1 MSKIDLSKLTAP
13 TPESE
18 IKHREQAG
26 KTLSYI
32 DARYCMDTLDE
43 VCGPGNWCDNYKEVK
58 GLMMCGVSIFV
69 NGVWVTK
76 WDTGSEANFEKE
88 KSIVSDSFKR
98 ACVKWGIGRDLYKT
112 KKAGRNATP
121 NPQEASSSDG
131 TQPISSRD
139 YIITFGKHSGKKI
152 SEIPTDY
159 IQWYLSQSDKK
170 EPELTNRFKL
180 EIAGRKKQASV

>member
-58 GLMMCGVSIFV
+58 GLIES
-69 NGVWVTK
+69 
-76 WDTGSEANFEKE
+76 
-88 KSIVSDSFKR
+88 
-98 ACVKWGIGRDLYKT
+98 L
-112 KKAGRNATP
+112 KKNMRNKDET
-121 NPQEASSSDG
+121 
-131 TQPISSRD
+131 
-139 YIITFGKHSGKKI
+139 
-152 SEIPTDY
+152 
-159 IQWYLSQSDKK
+159 
-170 EPELTNRFKL
+170 
-180 EIAGRKKQASV
+180 

>member
-1 MSKIDLSKLTAP
+1 MDKVDLSQLSAP

-32 DARYCMDTLDE
+32 DARYCMDTLDTI
-43 VCGPGNWCDNYKEVK
+43 CGPGNWCDNYKEVK

-69 NGVWVTK
+69 NGIWVTK

-98 ACVKWGIGRDLYKT
+98 ACVKWGIGRFLYSLKIISLPTKSSNGREYPYFDKQDKILYGGDELSKVCNYIMKSKT
-112 KKAGRNATP
+112 K
-121 NPQEASSSDG
+121 
-131 TQPISSRD
+131 
-139 YIITFGKHSGKKI
+139 
-152 SEIPTDY
+152 
-159 IQWYLSQSDKK
+159 
-170 EPELTNRFKL
+170 
-180 EIAGRKKQASV
+180 